1 MARRRRGRTRT
12 VYRYAKRGYRRR
24 KGLLTGNIGKMAY
37 GAIGG
42 IVGDM
47 IPPVIG
53 GWTKPIAF
61 GAIGYLTKK
70 SPFFTL
76 AGYEAGRMLNP
87 FGNSSNGGIF
97 KGQGD

>member
-1 MARRRRGRTRT
+1 MARRRTYTRR
-12 VYRYAKRGYRRR
+12 VYSRAKRGYRRR
-24 KGLLTGNIGKMAY
+24 KGLLSGNVGQMAY

-53 GWTKPIAF
+53 GWTKPLAF

-70 SPFFTL
+70 SPFFVM
-76 AGYEAGRMLNP
+76 AGYEAGKMLNP

-97 KGQGD
+97 KGQSD